1 MAMLRGILD
10 LFLAQPFGQ
19 KSLIQRILTIA
30 LNDDIHKIQ
39 KNIDMLREKIT
50 DDALCDK
57 LKSYVYAD
65 VAVQEP
71 IRQEVEDGKME
82 LITAILRSEDIQPIL
97 DGKQIIRMHAAL
109 IAWNSVI
116 DDVCIE
122 PFKSNVQEQGPTQPN
137 VEASLYGRLGQLLKL
152 YARQRDKEQMISLLF
167 EGVTASLL
175 RDMITILYEPL
186 AKVYQTA
193 NVYNSVMDFKE
204 FFDDLIEV
212 VQKAEQ
218 QGDPH
223 LHSI

>member
-1 MAMLRGILD
+1 MLRGILD

-19 KSLIQRILTIA
+19 RSLIQRILTIA

-71 IRQEVEDGKME
+71 IRQEVEDGKMD

-97 DGKQIIRMHAAL
+97 DGKQIVRMDAAL
-109 IAWNSVI
+109 MAWNSVI
-116 DDVCIE
+116 DAVCIE
-122 PFKSNVQEQGPTQPN
+122 PFKSNIQEQGPTQPN
-137 VEASLYGRLGQLLKL
+137 DEASLYGRLSQLLKL

>member
-39 KNIDMLREKIT
+39 KNIDMLREKIA

-122 PFKSNVQEQGPTQPN
+122 PFKSNVQEQGPAQPN
-137 VEASLYGRLGQLLKL
+137 VEASLYGRLSQLLKL

-193 NVYNSVMDFKE
+193 NVYNSVIDFKE

-218 QGDPH
+218 QGNPH